1 MVLGK
6 SELEIKVKVTYSVDL
21 KKDEIKNKLIEAIKY
36 LTGTASGMFH
46 GYQLF
51 FDLLNYSFRV
61 KDPISAKEK
70 DINFL
75 VILNQYLDQMQLC
88 TASGLLK
95 KSPDI
100 FNNNYYKYIN
110 IFFILGKLFDQ
121 LEVDVCESKT
131 TYSYDNEIRTALS
144 TIAKEFID
152 NVENL
157 LVKQVNFDDEKEFFF
172 DYRMLLLDFL
182 RKCTVDYLSDDEF
195 NTAKDEA
202 LNSLKTDR
210 FLKTVMNVV
219 HEEALHERTQYIYFN
234 INEWG
239 CDFINSLIFPNVIF
253 NLLHYIEDKSVKNV
267 DLTFIENFIH
277 YLTHVVYKP
286 DETVVS
292 LPDPSQLDKVD
303 DIEKEQGKKLLKT
316 TAEQMFTYENVVYS
330 LQLGQVAGIFEINLP
345 MVPPTMHKK
354 LDIRKTG
361 EKRYDIAFSHS
372 YMEFEKLFLKE
383 TAKSQ
388 KEASLLIA
396 EKLSHRIEA
405 HKDKYVKYAHNAFKL
420 VHDKPALAK
429 YLKPSLK
436 MQDDN
441 YVPV

>member
-1 MVLGK
+1 M
-6 SELEIKVKVTYSVDL
+6 ELKVKVTYSVDL

-51 FDLLNYSFRV
+51 YDLLNYSFRV
-61 KDPISAKEK
+61 KDPISAQEK

-75 VILNQYLDQMQLC
+75 VILNQYLDQMQLS
-88 TASGLLK
+88 TARGLLK

-100 FNNNYYKYIN
+100 FNNKYYKYIN
-110 IFFILGKLFDQ
+110 IFFILGKIFDN
-121 LEVDVCESKT
+121 LEIDVSESKT
-131 TYSYDNEIRTALS
+131 TYSYDNEIRPPLS
-144 TIAKEFID
+144 SIAKEFKD
-152 NVENL
+152 NVESL

-172 DYRMLLLDFL
+172 DYRTILLDFL
-182 RKCTVDYLSDDEF
+182 RKCTECYLSDDEF

-202 LNSLKTDR
+202 LNSLKADR

-219 HEEALHERTQYIYFN
+219 HDEALHERTQYIYYN

-239 CDFINSLIFPNVIF
+239 CDPVNILIFPNVIF
-253 NLLHYIEDKSVKNV
+253 YLLHFIQDKSVQNG

-286 DETVVS
+286 DETIVS
-292 LPDPSQLDKVD
+292 LADPSQLKNAD
-303 DIEKEQGKKLLKT
+303 EKTKDEGEKIIKT

-330 LQLGQVAGIFEINLP
+330 LQLGLVADLFEINLP

-354 LDIRKTG
+354 LDIRETG
-361 EKRYDIAFSHS
+361 ENRYDIAFSHS
-372 YMEFEKLFLKE
+372 YMEFEKLFLEE

-388 KEASLLIA
+388 KEASLLIGD
-396 EKLSHRIEA
+396 KLAQAIEG
-405 HKDKYVKYAHNAFKL
+405 HKDKYLKYAQIALRLIHE
-420 VHDKPALAK
+420 KPALLK